1 MMLIL
6 AIAGLMIALD
16 IAAILIALAAMRSAD
31 ARPGPLRTNAVIY
44 GAICVAA
51 AAGLMM
57 LANWTGSYV
66 LSVLSL
72 GASVM
77 PLLIVFAPAFA
88 RADRA

>member
-16 IAAILIALAAMRSAD
+16 VAAILIALAAMRSAD
-31 ARPGPLRTNAVIY
+31 ARPGPLRTSIVIY
-44 GAICVAA
+44 GAVAA
-51 AAGLMM
+51 VAAGTLLM

-72 GASVM
+72 GASIL

-88 RADRA
+88 RVDRA

>member
-31 ARPGPLRTNAVIY
+31 ARPGQFRISLVVY
-44 GAICVAA
+44 GATCAGV
-51 AAGLMM
+51 AAGLLA

-66 LSVLSL
+66 LSVLAL
-72 GASVM
+72 GASVL

-88 RADRA
+88 RVDRA